1 MYQFNYR
8 GSRIAWGPLNKQ
20 MAAFRGFP
28 GGLPPSARPFTS
40 LIEFVFCSET
50 VIAEQLVFPLY
61 TVPLWGARG
70 NSAIPFRAGD
80 APIYLSSLRSL
91 YMTQDVLCIVYC
103 DGHGTKI
110 LKPPGRSG

>member
-1 MYQFNYR
+1 MKWQNSGYPR
-8 GSRIAWGPLNKQ
+8 RAAAVSEAVHILNRV
-20 MAAFRGFP
+20 F
-28 GGLPPSARPFTS
+28 
-40 LIEFVFCSET
+40 FCSET

>member
-1 MYQFNYR
+1 MNWDEWTEESDFGMQNYLKVLESDAYELHYYVNEFSYR
-8 GSRIAWGPLNKQ
+8 VPAQINCCDEWLSLGN
-20 MAAFRGFP
+20 
-28 GGLPPSARPFTS
+28 FTNNA
-40 LIEFVFCSET
+40 L
-50 VIAEQLVFPLY
+50 
-61 TVPLWGARG
+61 LWGARG